1 MAAATDGGRKYRME
15 TKMTTAVLKW
25 MPKKTIRASAILA
38 GLILA
43 SVLVN
48 ATIIFADR
56 IAG

>member
-1 MAAATDGGRKYRME
+1 MGSCNHRME
-15 TKMTTAVLKW
+15 TKMTTAILQR
-25 MPKKTIRASAILA
+25 MPKKTLRASAVLT

-48 ATIIFADR
+48 AIIIFADR

>member
-1 MAAATDGGRKYRME
+1 ME
-15 TKMTTAVLKW
+15 TKMTTAILQW

-38 GLILA
+38 GLIFA

-48 ATIIFADR
+48 AMIILADR

>member
-1 MAAATDGGRKYRME
+1 ME
-15 TKMTTAVLKW
+15 TEMTTAVLKG
-25 MPKKTIRASAILA
+25 MPKKTIRASAVLA

-48 ATIIFADR
+48 AMVIFADR

>member
-1 MAAATDGGRKYRME
+1 MRPQMGDRNYRME
-15 TKMTTAVLKW
+15 TTMTTAILQR
-25 MPKKTIRASAILA
+25 MPKKTIRASAVLT

-48 ATIIFADR
+48 AIIIFADR

>member
-1 MAAATDGGRKYRME
+1 ME

-25 MPKKTIRASAILA
+25 MPKKTIRASAVLV
-38 GLILA
+38 GLVLA

-48 ATIIFADR
+48 AMIIFADH

>member
-1 MAAATDGGRKYRME
+1 
-15 TKMTTAVLKW
+15 MTAAVLKG

-38 GLILA
+38 GLVLA

-48 ATIIFADR
+48 AMIIFADR

>member
-1 MAAATDGGRKYRME
+1 
-15 TKMTTAVLKW
+15 MTTAVLKW

-38 GLILA
+38 ALILA

>member
-1 MAAATDGGRKYRME
+1 ME

-25 MPKKTIRASAILA
+25 MPKKTFRASAILA

-43 SVLVN
+43 SLLVN
-48 ATIIFADR
+48 AMIIFADR